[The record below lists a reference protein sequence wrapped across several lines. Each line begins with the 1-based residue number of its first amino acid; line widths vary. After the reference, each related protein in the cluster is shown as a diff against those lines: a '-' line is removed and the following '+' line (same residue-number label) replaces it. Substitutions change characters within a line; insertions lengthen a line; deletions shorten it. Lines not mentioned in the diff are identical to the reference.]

1 MFTPVRNNQV
11 VKFRILIEDVLLP
24 FWSLACHLL
33 PPNVILRKYAP
44 NIYEDAKNLD
54 FNSTEEDKREL
65 VNDALVR
72 AFNQFNQEL
81 VYRVLSPLSLDQKAK
96 SLPIL
101 TICQARD
108 NSSFIYIS
116 DVEDNSSSSQDRFN
130 KYIKGETIITDFLK
144 KADDEYLN
152 NLIAVDNEVLYSKVL
167 DTDNPLQIEMP
178 ILPLSMMNL
187 ENGEIEYDE
196 VERFWFNRKRIL
208 DYFDTFP
215 QVPTKVQIISIKQE
229 NIGIIVDDFFFPLIP
244 ILGTEYLKVEKKL
257 DYVWFCLKYRVL
269 GYMSCK
275 DKKYKFNGNDLLN
288 SFLDSCKGDSIISD
302 ITKLRDNLYI
312 DSENLSDGCS
322 RYFDR
327 MLKIQ
332 KLKKFET
339 YKFYI
344 DEPDDDKNGSVF
356 GIYQNRSRL

>member
-44 NIYEDAKNLD
+44 SIYEDAKNLD

-65 VNDALVR
+65 VADALER

-81 VYRVLSPLSLDQKAK
+81 VDRVLSPLSLDQKAK

-130 KYIKGETIITDFLK
+130 KYIKGKTIITDFLK

-208 DYFDTFP
+208 DYFNTFP
-215 QVPTKVQIISIKQE
+215 KVPTKVQIISVTIYFSIK
-229 NIGIIVDDFFFPLIP
+229 
-244 ILGTEYLKVEKKL
+244 KK
-257 DYVWFCLKYRVL
+257 
-269 GYMSCK
+269 
-275 DKKYKFNGNDLLN
+275 KK
-288 SFLDSCKGDSIISD
+288 
-302 ITKLRDNLYI
+302 
-312 DSENLSDGCS
+312 
-322 RYFDR
+322 
-327 MLKIQ
+327 
-332 KLKKFET
+332 
-339 YKFYI
+339 
-344 DEPDDDKNGSVF
+344 
-356 GIYQNRSRL
+356 

>member
-65 VNDALVR
+65 VADALER

-81 VYRVLSPLSLDQKAK
+81 VDRVLSPLSLDQKAK

-130 KYIKGETIITDFLK
+130 KYIKGKTIITDFL
-144 KADDEYLN
+144 N
-152 NLIAVDNEVLYSKVL
+152 NSSLI
-167 DTDNPLQIEMP
+167 
-178 ILPLSMMNL
+178 
-187 ENGEIEYDE
+187 
-196 VERFWFNRKRIL
+196 
-208 DYFDTFP
+208 
-215 QVPTKVQIISIKQE
+215 
-229 NIGIIVDDFFFPLIP
+229 
-244 ILGTEYLKVEKKL
+244 
-257 DYVWFCLKYRVL
+257 
-269 GYMSCK
+269 
-275 DKKYKFNGNDLLN
+275 
-288 SFLDSCKGDSIISD
+288 
-302 ITKLRDNLYI
+302 
-312 DSENLSDGCS
+312 
-322 RYFDR
+322 
-327 MLKIQ
+327 IQ
-332 KLKKFET
+332 
-339 YKFYI
+339 
-344 DEPDDDKNGSVF
+344 
-356 GIYQNRSRL
+356 